1 MKSDN
6 VQKCLNVY
14 LSLEGQEQMCKSVLE
29 NIVDNIHNEK
39 TSKDESLSFS
49 EKHKVNAEH
58 SVGLDDS
65 SVTCDDIDN
74 RDSEKLLASI
84 ID

>member
-1 MKSDN
+1 MK
-6 VQKCLNVY
+6 
-14 LSLEGQEQMCKSVLE
+14 
-29 NIVDNIHNEK
+29 K
-39 TSKDESLSFS
+39 TSKDESLCFS

-74 RDSEKLLASI
+74 RDLEKLLASI

>member
-49 EKHKVNAEH
+49 EKHKVN
-58 SVGLDDS
+58 VKFF
-65 SVTCDDIDN
+65 
-74 RDSEKLLASI
+74 RYK
-84 ID
+84 

>member
-1 MKSDN
+1 MQSI
-6 VQKCLNVY
+6 
-14 LSLEGQEQMCKSVLE
+14 LEDL
-29 NIVDNIHNEK
+29 VDNIHNEK
-39 TSKDESLSFS
+39 TSKYEWLIFS

-65 SVTCDDIDN
+65 SLTCDNIDN
-74 RDSEKLLASI
+74 RYLERILASI